1 MKVRTRLVLSFT
13 YALLVVIVAL
23 TVPLA
28 IVLRDRARAELE
40 ALALANAQTTAAL
53 LDASQLDEGRP
64 RERLVDDIGRFA
76 EDVGGRVVVLDPDG
90 VVVADSDGEDV
101 GQRYDTPGRPEV
113 ENALDGVVS
122 AGVRPSRDEGGD
134 IVVAAAPVVEDGELV
149 GVVRISRDVEQ
160 VQRNVTTATIAIA
173 AVAMAGLA
181 AGLVLAFVL
190 ARSLSRPLSHLA
202 SVARGLGRGDLS
214 MRAGPVSGGDE
225 LEQLG
230 RSFDEMAARVERT
243 MGAQREFVANASHQ
257 LRTPLTGIKL
267 RIESALAESHDP
279 VVLHELRAMDAEVDR
294 MAGMVD
300 SLLVMAREIEEG
312 QQTHVD
318 AREAASRAAERWADR
333 AAAAGASVSAAGE
346 PVVALTNPG
355 DLGQILDVVLDNAI
369 TYAPGPIEIRTAADG
384 TRAIVSVQDHGP
396 GIASEELARVTERFY
411 RGRGSPGRGSGLGLA
426 IARELAEKWGG
437 SLGVSSETDAGTRV
451 EVRFR
456 RVRQEAVDVGTD
468 AGTPVAT

>member
-40 ALALANAQTTAAL
+40 ARALANAQTAAAL
-53 LDASQLDEGRP
+53 LDASQLDQERG
-64 RERLVDDIGRFA
+64 RERLEDDIEEFA
-76 EDVGGRVVVLDPDG
+76 EEGGRVIVLDPDG

-113 ENALDGVVS
+113 EAALDRVVS

-149 GVVRISRDVEQ
+149 GVVRISRDVED
-160 VQRNVTTATIAIA
+160 VQGNVTTATLVIG
-173 AVAMAGLA
+173 AVAVAGLV

-190 ARSLSRPLSHLA
+190 ARSLSKPLSGLA
-202 SVARGLGRGDLS
+202 LAARRLGRGDLTT
-214 MRAGPVSGGDE
+214 RAGPVSGGDE

-230 RSFDEMAARVERT
+230 RSFDEMAARMERA
-243 MGAQREFVANASHQ
+243 MRAQREFVANASHQ

-267 RIESALAESHDP
+267 RIESALAESDDP
-279 VVLHELRAMDAEVDR
+279 GVRHELRAMDAEVDR

-300 SLLVMAREIEEG
+300 SLLVMARDIEEG
-312 QQTHVD
+312 HDTHV
-318 AREAASRAAERWADR
+318 EAHAAAVTAAERWADR
-333 AAAAGASVSAAGE
+333 ATAAGATISVTGE
-346 PVVALTNPG
+346 PVIAVANPG
-355 DLGQILDVVLDNAI
+355 DLGQVLDVVLDNAI
-369 TYAPGPIEIRTAADG
+369 TYAPGPIEIRTAPDE
-384 TRAIVSVQDHGP
+384 TRAIVSVLDRGP
-396 GIASEELARVTERFY
+396 GIASEDRPRVTERFY
-411 RGRGSPGRGSGLGLA
+411 RARASRGPGSGLGLE

-437 SLGVSSETDAGTRV
+437 WLEVTSEPVGGTRV
-451 EVRFR
+451 DVAFR
-456 RVRQEAVDVGTD
+456 RVREAPVDVEED
-468 AGTPVAT
+468 AGTTVPT